1 MGMLTFQIQNKQNF
15 VKTRFTTIKNSIVPK
30 AKYGDEAIYFDLDDM
45 ANTIGNWDLYGQDDT
60 KRYPSLQADF
70 FNRAGQAL
78 NRRAAMLAFCA
89 ISGAIAIVGWGLK
102 GSKDAKLPITIGPQ
116 KTPQVGPRGRL

>member
-1 MGMLTFQIQNKQNF
+1 MGNMIALNKYHRSKLF
-15 VKTRFTTIKNSIVPK
+15 GKNVYNKLFILNS
-30 AKYGDEAIYFDLDDM
+30 KYGDEAIYFDLDDM
-45 ANTIGNWDLYGQDDT
+45 ANTIGNWDLYGQDDS

-78 NRRAAMLAFCA
+78 NRRAAMLAFCT
-89 ISGAIAIVGWGLK
+89 ISGSIAIVGWGLK
-102 GSKDAKLPITIGPQ
+102 GSKDAKLPITTGPQ